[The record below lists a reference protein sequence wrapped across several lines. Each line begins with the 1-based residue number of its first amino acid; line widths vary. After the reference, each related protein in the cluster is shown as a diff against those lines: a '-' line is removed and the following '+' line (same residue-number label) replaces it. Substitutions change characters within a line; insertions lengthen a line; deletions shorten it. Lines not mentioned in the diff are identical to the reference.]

1 MVGDRKY
8 LDCAIGNS
16 INNIEMKHLKR
27 RASDVR
33 GSYHTKPI
41 RIGANPRN
49 GSLELGVIALP

>member
-8 LDCAIGNS
+8 LDCTIGNS

-33 GSYHTKPI
+33 GIYHTKPI
-41 RIGANPRN
+41 RIGANLLHDR
-49 GSLELGVIALP
+49 LELGVIALP